1 MNSFGDRN
9 LGLKDFPYKTE
20 MAGERPEGKKIDT
33 LDVSL
38 NVIHV
43 LNQHSD
49 SQPVFQFLL
58 YGTES
63 RFGSSSLTERKE
75 I

>member
-1 MNSFGDRN
+1 
-9 LGLKDFPYKTE
+9 
-20 MAGERPEGKKIDT
+20 MAGERPEGIRALDI

-38 NVIHV
+38 NVMHV

-58 YGTES
+58 YGTNPDL
-63 RFGSSSLTERKE
+63 FLAA
-75 I
+75 